1 MVITA
6 IFIQQ
11 DKRRLQ
17 VQNKE
22 EAKSSLFHGDLLVTL
37 IKEPHQTDVSNMP
50 IENEKMLSDIED
62 CSSHAVVRGKHV
74 YLRVFYNA
82 VQLTSGTDMLDRLGE
97 LKSLF
102 HQNITQFIGLYPGT
116 EKTIIMMSFAEKG
129 SLKDL
134 IADETIKFTWEM
146 KMSLIS
152 DVGRGLGYL
161 HKVDM
166 PWPLEEFKLCSE
178 QSVGLQDY

>member
-1 MVITA
+1 MQCKSVKKAIKRKCGNRIVRPSGRTPLIRIT
-6 IFIQQ
+6 
-11 DKRRLQ
+11 K
-17 VQNKE
+17 
-22 EAKSSLFHGDLLVTL
+22 
-37 IKEPHQTDVSNMP
+37 NM
-50 IENEKMLSDIED
+50 L
-62 CSSHAVVRGKHV
+62 
-74 YLRVFYNA
+74 
-82 VQLTSGTDMLDRLGE
+82 DMLDRLGE